1 MFSVVVAIA
10 LIAYTGQILSASFY
24 CHFLGGARAAHQPA
38 TAPAVMAPIK
48 LRKRGHG

>member
-10 LIAYTGQILSASFY
+10 LVAYTRPIFSASFY

-38 TAPAVMAPIK
+38 TAPAVMAPVK
-48 LRKRGHG
+48 LSKRGHG